1 MKNQN
6 TCSKQLFKTTDK
18 SSGTWDLKAC
28 WGHSGFSWLAYRN
41 CNIKLIKSSFS
52 HQCSSVDK
60 WNAHEWQVFGLWT
73 LSFSPPCKEL
83 GRGWRVSEEDLQQ
96 CACSLFQ
103 MQNLDSVLTELM
115 ENERDAWCQIANF
128 IFLICEHL
136 WNFPGLGP
144 ASAWE
149 ESCWIC
155 Q

>member
-28 WGHSGFSWLAYRN
+28 WGHGGFSWLAYRN
-41 CNIKLIKSSFS
+41 IKLIKCSFS
-52 HQCSSVDK
+52 HQCSRV
-60 WNAHEWQVFGLWT
+60 WT
-73 LSFSPPCKEL
+73 NEVLVNGRCLVCGPWLSLPPCKGL
-83 GRGWRVSEEDLQQ
+83 GRVWRVSEEDLQQ

-103 MQNLDSVLTELM
+103 MQNLDSILTELM
-115 ENERDAWCQIANF
+115 ENERDAWCQTANF

-136 WNFPGLGP
+136 WNSPGLGP